1 MPAISWFDFLE
12 FSQLQWKNDL
22 KKMNLEEC
30 RRERSWYRA
39 YFKISYDGVRL
50 ISQNC
55 GLYCSSPGDCD
66 VDHGMME
73 SIEANS

>member
-39 YFKISYDGVRL
+39 YLKISYDGVRL

-55 GLYCSSPGDCD
+55 GLYGPI
-66 VDHGMME
+66 VRPRVIVMWTMV
-73 SIEANS
+73 